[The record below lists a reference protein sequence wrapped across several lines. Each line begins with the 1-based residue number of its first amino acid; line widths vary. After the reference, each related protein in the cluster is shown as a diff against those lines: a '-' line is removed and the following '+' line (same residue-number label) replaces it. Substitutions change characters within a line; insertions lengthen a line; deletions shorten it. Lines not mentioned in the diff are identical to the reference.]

1 MIYSIS
7 YSCHRKFVIRFATLS
22 PRSITIT
29 TRRILTRFVSS
40 IFPIHRTPPDNNN
53 HSSFQKDHMSIEY
66 VAESCSEIL
75 GIRADKAY
83 DLSLFAKHQ
92 GFSTLGT
99 WTREECL
106 SMGEQLLSRNLDCRV
121 IPFNG
126 GVVDPESNRRLPPS
140 EYAGD
145 NNIMLTTS
153 RPSGAIDTYY
163 LV

>member
-1 MIYSIS
+1 
-7 YSCHRKFVIRFATLS
+7 
-22 PRSITIT
+22 
-29 TRRILTRFVSS
+29 
-40 IFPIHRTPPDNNN
+40 
-53 HSSFQKDHMSIEY
+53 MSIEY

-145 NNIMLTTS
+145 SNIMLTTS